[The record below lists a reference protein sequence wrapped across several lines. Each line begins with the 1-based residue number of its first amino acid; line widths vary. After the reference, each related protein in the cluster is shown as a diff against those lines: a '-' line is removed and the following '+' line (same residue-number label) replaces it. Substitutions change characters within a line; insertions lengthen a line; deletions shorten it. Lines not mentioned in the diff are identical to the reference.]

1 MSTKENIYRE
11 KRRELRME
19 TWGIARFKR
28 GVEGG
33 EPVKEPRKGQPGR

>member
-1 MSTKENIYRE
+1 MSIKENIYRE

-19 TWGIARFKR
+19 IWGIVRFKR

-33 EPVKEPRKGQPGR
+33 ELVKEFRKG